1 LNICTQ
7 DLSVTQLDRKRI
19 DILQVN
25 LGMRCNQA
33 CAHCHHN
40 AGPGRSELMSAE
52 SCNKTLSFF
61 ESNDISTIELTGGAP
76 ELNPNFKDMVRS
88 VRAMGKHAAVR
99 SNLTVLFEDGLEG
112 LPQFLAE
119 NRVELVCSLPCYLE
133 TNVDSQRG
141 EGAYKKSIAALRMLN
156 GLGYGEEG
164 SGLPLYL
171 VYNPGGAF
179 LPGDQAALE
188 ADYRSNLE
196 AMHGVT
202 FSQLYTITNMPI
214 GKFAKQL
221 QADGTLDEYMSLLKE
236 SVSLRLLDNVMCRQL
251 ISVGWDGR
259 VFDCDFNQALNL
271 PAAGGEKRL
280 WERSLDEIVNAP
292 ITLGEHCY
300 GCIAG
305 RGSSCCGI
313 LN

>member
-1 LNICTQ
+1 
-7 DLSVTQLDRKRI
+7 
-19 DILQVN
+19 
-25 LGMRCNQA
+25 
-33 CAHCHHN
+33 
-40 AGPGRSELMSAE
+40 MSAE